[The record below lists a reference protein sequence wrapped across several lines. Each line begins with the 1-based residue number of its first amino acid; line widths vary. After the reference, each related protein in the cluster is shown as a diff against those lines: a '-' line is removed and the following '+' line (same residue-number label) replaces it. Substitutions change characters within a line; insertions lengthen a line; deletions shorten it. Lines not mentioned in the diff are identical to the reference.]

1 MEDWIFKYW
10 LEWLFAAVTTGL
22 TYALK
27 RIWSRQKEQTI
38 RQLAMEDG
46 LKALLHDRIY
56 QGYIDCERKGYA
68 SVKDIENLGY
78 LYPPYHALGGN
89 GTGTELFERVKHM
102 PAKPEER
109 G

>member
-1 MEDWIFKYW
+1 MGADIE
-10 LEWLFAAVTTGL
+10 LMGVGE
-22 TYALK
+22 
-27 RIWSRQKEQTI
+27 
-38 RQLAMEDG
+38 
-46 LKALLHDRIY
+46 LLD

-102 PAKPEER
+102 PAKPEKEEFI
-109 G
+109 